1 MKLLTSL
8 ALERKIDV
16 VLTRVD
22 RLKRMIFT
30 IKHDNKILLK
40 KKKAKLRLWEANK
53 VGRLTAELIIL
64 NNKLRDKEAKLREMM
79 KIKPDKL
86 SIGHI
91 DGFRHL
97 K

>member
-40 KKKAKLRLWEANK
+40 KKKAKLRLWKANK

-64 NNKLRDKEAKLREMM
+64 NNKLRDKEIKLAKLM
-79 KIKPDKL
+79 KIKPDKF
-86 SIGHI
+86 SVGHI
-91 DGFRHL
+91 GGFRHL